1 MNNYINTINAI
12 NDSYNNLDFEEM
24 NINFN
29 INLYDS

>member
-12 NDSYNNLDFEEM
+12 EDNYNILDFEEM

-29 INLYDS
+29 IDLYDN